1 MTNDFKSGVPYFT
14 MAEIRVEVAF
24 PEDKVKCRYCPF
36 CRSESDL
43 GRFWCRIMNIM
54 LYNPDYPELPEGC
67 PPTLTGEI
75 HGTAPKYKKGD

>member
-43 GRFWCRIMNIM
+43 GRFWCRITNMM

-67 PPTLTGEI
+67 PAKLTGEI
-75 HGTAPKYKKGD
+75 HGTVPKH